1 MFECDWSSDVCASDL
16 VNVALTH
23 DVLAAVTTPNQSI
36 TIADQQLTNLATATL
51 PAGKLEGAG
60 IGAITGIATFT
71 YPERMSDLPAPV
83 NLTSPLQRDN
93 TKTST
98 GTVLSLGSRNFRVNA
113 PDHTDAEEGTYTF
126 FLMIRRPPRSTLF
139 PSTTLFRSADQQLT
153 TLATATL
160 PAGKLEGAGIGA
172 ISGIATFTDP
182 AGVGVEKIG
191 RASCRERV

>member
-36 TIADQQLTNLATATL
+36 TIADQQLT
-51 PAGKLEGAG
+51 
-60 IGAITGIATFT
+60 
-71 YPERMSDLPAPV
+71 
-83 NLTSPLQRDN
+83 
-93 TKTST
+93 
-98 GTVLSLGSRNFRVNA
+98 
-113 PDHTDAEEGTYTF
+113 
-126 FLMIRRPPRSTLF
+126 
-139 PSTTLFRSADQQLT
+139 

-182 AGVGVEKIG
+182 AGAEVVGDYTATINWGDG
-191 RASCRERV
+191 RSEERRVGKECRSRWPPDP